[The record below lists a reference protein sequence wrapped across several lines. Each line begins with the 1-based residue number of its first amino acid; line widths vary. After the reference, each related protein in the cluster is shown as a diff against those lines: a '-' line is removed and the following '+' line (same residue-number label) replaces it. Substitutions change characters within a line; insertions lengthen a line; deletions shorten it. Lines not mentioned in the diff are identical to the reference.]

1 MESGGIMLRLAVLI
15 SGRGSNLQ
23 SLIAYTAQ
31 DVVPARI
38 VKVLA
43 DTSAAGL
50 TLAEAAGIPAEIID
64 HSLYPDR
71 QSFEHIL
78 AEAIETA
85 KVDLICLAGFMR
97 VLSPSFCRRYDG
109 KIINIH
115 PSLLPDYKGL
125 NTHQRALNDGA
136 KHHGCSVHVVTAE
149 LDDGPIITQH
159 HVEVK
164 ANDDQD
170 TLAARVLTEEHK
182 IYPAVIGAFA
192 ANLITITSDQGQ
204 VHLHQKSGAIPG
216 HIPGMEHQMQWPL
229 AST

>member
-1 MESGGIMLRLAVLI
+1 MLRLAVLI

-23 SLIAYTAQ
+23 SLIAYTSQ
-31 DVVPARI
+31 DDVPAKI

-43 DTSAAGL
+43 DNPAAGL

-64 HSLYPDR
+64 RNLYPDR

-78 AEAIETA
+78 AEAIEAAT
-85 KVDLICLAGFMR
+85 VDLICLAGFMR
-97 VLSPSFCRRYDG
+97 VLSPSFCQRYHG

-149 LDDGPIITQH
+149 LDDGPMIAQQQ
-159 HVEVK
+159 VEVK
-164 ANDDQD
+164 ADDDPD
-170 TLAARVLTEEHK
+170 TLAARVLIEEHK

-192 ANLITITSDQGQ
+192 ARLITITSDQGQ
-204 VHLHQKSGAIPG
+204 VRLHQKSGAIPG

-229 AST
+229 SSS